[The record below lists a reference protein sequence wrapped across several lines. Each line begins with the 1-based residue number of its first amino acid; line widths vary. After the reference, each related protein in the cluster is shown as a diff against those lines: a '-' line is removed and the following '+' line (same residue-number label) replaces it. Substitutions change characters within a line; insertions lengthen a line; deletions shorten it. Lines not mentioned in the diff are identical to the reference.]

1 MKKKKS
7 LTLKDKKDW
16 IEFTKN
22 PSDLF
27 DKDIN
32 NYKKEERNYSIKKL
46 DLHGYTLDEAHVKVR
61 EFINESFENDVKKII
76 IITGKGLRSK
86 VDQDPYRSKEGS
98 ILKYSVWDFINNDKS
113 LLQKIMKI
121 SKADEKE
128 GGGGAISILL
138 KNKLR

>member
-32 NYKKEERNYSIKKL
+32 NYKREQRNYSVKKL
-46 DLHGYTLDEAHVKVR
+46 DLHGYTLDKAHGKVR
-61 EFINESFENDVKKII
+61 EFINESFERDVKKII

-86 VDQDPYRSKEGS
+86 VDQDTYRSKEGS

-128 GGGGAISILL
+128 GGDGAISILL

>member
-46 DLHGYTLDEAHVKVR
+46 DLHGYTLDEAQVKVR
-61 EFINESFENDVKKII
+61 ELINESIPICLAAEITYSLVIESSNKVILFKTESENKK
-76 IITGKGLRSK
+76 TSC
-86 VDQDPYRSKEGS
+86 
-98 ILKYSVWDFINNDKS
+98 
-113 LLQKIMKI
+113 
-121 SKADEKE
+121 
-128 GGGGAISILL
+128 
-138 KNKLR
+138 